1 MRKCLTGLFLLVLA
15 AGCATVNV
23 YITFPQEK
31 LEKAAEQ
38 IELDLQK
45 DLMLTPPPAAPRS
58 GQSRVNPLKWLGPA
72 PAYAQT
78 ISSEVK
84 TRSPLIGEIMKQ
96 RRERLSDI
104 QVFKDKGTLGE
115 DREGLLDVRSS
126 TGLDRESRLKQ
137 EQLVKE
143 ENQDRLAMYREIVKI
158 NSMPSAELKNVQAA
172 FAKIQRKLAQVGEW
186 IQEEDG
192 TWTQKKE
199 VPDKKNK

>member
-1 MRKCLTGLFLLVLA
+1 MRKFLISLFLLALA

-45 DLMLTPPPAAPRS
+45 DLMLTPPPAAPRG
-58 GQSRVNPLKWLGPA
+58 GQGRFNPLEWLGPA

-84 TRSPLIGEIMKQ
+84 TRSPLIEEIMKR
-96 RRERLSDI
+96 RRERLSDL

-115 DREGLLDVRSS
+115 NREGLLDTRSS
-126 TGLDRESRLKQ
+126 TGLDRETRLKQ
-137 EQLVKE
+137 EKLVRE
-143 ENQDRLAMYREIVKI
+143 ENQDRLSMYREIVKI
-158 NSMPSAELKNVQAA
+158 NSMPSEELKNVQAA
-172 FAKIQRKLAQVGEW
+172 FAKIQRKIAQVGEW
-186 IQEEDG
+186 IQDEDG
-192 TWTQKKE
+192 TWVQKK
-199 VPDKKNK
+199 DDSQKNK